1 MALRVLLPWQDLVD
15 RLQLPGIE
23 PILWHIN
30 DDPNDAPLA
39 DVLVAERPSNPELR
53 SRVSRI
59 KGLKHVHLLSIGYEW
74 VLEHLPEH
82 VSLTNSKGAVE
93 DATAEHCLALV
104 LASLR
109 QLPQVG
115 RQQRERQWTRTW
127 TGSLHGSKVALLG
140 AGGVGSEIRSRL
152 LPFKPAELSSFA
164 RTERVHEQGYPIYSL
179 DSLWASLPTADVVI
193 VALPHT
199 RETEQLI
206 DAQFLSSMKDG
217 SLLVNVGRGPIVD
230 TAALLPVLQAGRLHA
245 ALDVTDPEPL
255 PANHALWNAPNCIIT
270 PHMAGDTGQFISLVS
285 EMAVNQVI
293 AFAHGEE
300 LANRIIN

>member
-1 MALRVLLPWQDLVD
+1 MALRVLLPWQDLVV

-30 DDPNDAPLA
+30 DDPNDAPPA
-39 DVLVAERPSNPELR
+39 DLLVTERPSNPELR

-74 VLEHLPEH
+74 VLEHLPEQ

-93 DATAEHCLALV
+93 DATAELCLALV

-115 RQQRERQWTRTW
+115 QQQRERKWTRTW
-127 TGSLHGSKVALLG
+127 TGSLHGSKVMLLG

-164 RTERVHEQGYPIYSL
+164 RTGRVHEQGYPIYSL
-179 DSLWASLPTADVVI
+179 DRLWAFLPTADVVI

-230 TAALLPVLQAGRLHA
+230 TDALLPELQAGRLHA

-255 PANHALWNAPNCIIT
+255 PADHPLWTAPNCIIT

-285 EMAVNQVI
+285 ELAVDQVI
-293 AFAHGEE
+293 ALAHGEE

>member
-1 MALRVLLPWQDLVD
+1 MTLRVLVPWQRLVD
-15 RLQLPGIE
+15 ELKVPGVE

-30 DDPNDAPLA
+30 DDPEEAPPA
-39 DVLVAERPSNPELR
+39 DVLVTERPSNPEMR

-59 KGLKHVHLLSIGYEW
+59 KALKHVHLLSIGYEW

-82 VSLTNSKGAVE
+82 VSLTNSRGAVE
-93 DATAEHCLALV
+93 DATAEHCLTLV

-109 QLPQVG
+109 QLPQVSQ
-115 RQQRERQWTRTW
+115 QQRERQWTRTW
-127 TGSLHGSKVALLG
+127 TGSLHGSKVVLLG
-140 AGGVGSEIRSRL
+140 AGGVSSEIRSRL
-152 LPFKPAELSSFA
+152 LPFKPDELTSFA
-164 RTERVHEQGYPIYSL
+164 RTGRVHEQGYPIYSL
-179 DSLWASLPTADVVI
+179 DRIRAFLPTADVVI

-199 RETEQLI
+199 PETEQLI
-206 DAQFLSSMKDG
+206 DAEFLSTMTDG

-230 TAALLPVLQAGRLHA
+230 TDALLPELQAGRLLA

-255 PANHALWNAPNCIIT
+255 PADHALWSAPNCIIT

-285 EMAVNQVI
+285 ELAVNQVI